1 MAIILAASSAVLA
14 LLLVTA
20 TMGFFIRKN
29 VMRKRRERKQFGTLL
44 DTVNKSKLN
53 VPYEILE
60 KATNYFNDDNKL
72 GQGGS
77 GSVYKG
83 VMPDGN
89 TVAVKRLSFNSTQWV
104 DHFFN
109 EVNLISGVHH
119 KNDERRKN
127 TYTSESL
134 RQRFNR
140 DSALRY
146 HLKKIRDQKI
156 IPRLR
161 LSRAG
166 HPPKLER
173 FSHYVARQMGFKDR
187 RIGPD
192 ICRLASEYISKY
204 EGFEDDIY
212 SYFENEPDAD
222 SLYVKLVEEFER
234 CILSYFGFHWNHC
247 DILISQVL
255 SSDISEPKKKLK
267 NIVMESYPIAGEIV
281 GLKSIAAYY
290 FGLDINT
297 NVTKMEA
304 EEALQQVLSVWKPV
318 LVANKNLVDYIFLI
332 SLEFAQSH
340 DLPMQIHTGFGD
352 RGLNLR
358 MSNPLYLHNILE
370 DKRFAKCRIVLLHTS
385 YPFSK
390 EASYLASLYSQV
402 YLDFGLAIPKLSVHG
417 MVSAVKDLLEQAPLN
432 KVMFSTDAY
441 AFPKLFY
448 LGAKNARK
456 VVFTVLRDSCI
467 DGDLTVS
474 EAVEAAKDLFARN
487 SINFYKIIS

>member
-1 MAIILAASSAVLA
+1 MDFSELKKTIEEMEIVDGHAHNLVALDSNFAFIHAFSLAHGDDALSSTQHSQSFKRNLRDVAELYGCDSTLEAVEQHRRVSGLESITSTCFKAARISTVIFDDGIDLDKIIDTEWHKTFTPHVASLVRIERLAEKILNQGLADGSSWTLDSFT
-14 LLLVTA
+14 TA
-20 TMGFFIRKN
+20 F
-29 VMRKRRERKQFGTLL
+29 L
-44 DTVNKSKLN
+44 SKL
-53 VPYEILE
+53 E
-60 KATNYFNDDNKL
+60 
-72 GQGGS
+72 
-77 GSVYKG
+77 SV
-83 VMPDGN
+83 
-89 TVAVKRLSFNSTQWV
+89 
-104 DHFFN
+104 
-109 EVNLISGVHH
+109 
-119 KNDERRKN
+119 
-127 TYTSESL
+127 
-134 RQRFNR
+134 
-140 DSALRY
+140 
-146 HLKKIRDQKI
+146 
-156 IPRLR
+156 
-161 LSRAG
+161 
-166 HPPKLER
+166 
-173 FSHYVARQMGFKDR
+173 
-187 RIGPD
+187 
-192 ICRLASEYISKY
+192 
-204 EGFEDDIY
+204 
-212 SYFENEPDAD
+212 
-222 SLYVKLVEEFER
+222 
-234 CILSYFGFHWNHC
+234 
-247 DILISQVL
+247 
-255 SSDISEPKKKLK
+255 
-267 NIVMESYPIAGEIV
+267 AGEIV

-297 NVTKMEA
+297 NVTKKEA
-304 EEALQQVLSVWKPV
+304 EEALQQVLAVWKPV

-358 MSNPLYLHNILE
+358 MSNPLYLHNVLE

-441 AFPKLFY
+441 AFPELFY

-487 SINFYKIIS
+487 SINFYKITS